1 MENYRIYC
9 EENERAE
16 ITAILRKYNDVVI
29 DNVDSQSFG
38 ITIEREDADALYDQ
52 LLDEIDREVFQH
64 RRERNRLRTSDEGV
78 AGKGVS

>member
-29 DNVDSQSFG
+29 DNVDSHSFG
-38 ITIEREDADALYDQ
+38 ITIEREDGDVLYQQ

-64 RRERNRLRTSDEGV
+64 RRERNRIV
-78 AGKGVS
+78 